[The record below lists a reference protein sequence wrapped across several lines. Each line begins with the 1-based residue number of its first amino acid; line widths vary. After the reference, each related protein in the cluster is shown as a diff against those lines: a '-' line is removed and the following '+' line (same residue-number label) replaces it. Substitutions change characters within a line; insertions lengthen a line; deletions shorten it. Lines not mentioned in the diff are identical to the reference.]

1 MNRRRPDPGGGDDQE
16 IEFQEIEIMIRRS
29 KGFIKYCI
37 IVHEIKK
44 ALGTLGG
51 HYLRV
56 FSQT

>member
-37 IVHEIKK
+37 IVHEIEK
-44 ALGTLGG
+44 ALGAGF
-51 HYLRV
+51 
-56 FSQT
+56 FSNLT